1 MFASTLAVVALDSG
15 LVCIVLWPVVLSGG
29 RGRSVCCV
37 SWLTELLGVQ
47 RCVENA
53 VENSGGQFTPP
64 RYPAFGCDSFITH
77 TFHIV
82 LLPCGFC
89 VSLVV
94 CPGVF

>member
-1 MFASTLAVVALDSG
+1 MSASALAVVAPDSG
-15 LVCIVLWPVVLSGG
+15 LVCVVLWPVVLSWG

-37 SWLTELLGVQ
+37 SWLTGASGVQ

-64 RYPAFGCDSFITH
+64 RYPAFGWDPFLTH
-77 TFHIV
+77 TFYIV
-82 LLPCGFC
+82 LLTCGFC

-94 CPGVF
+94 CPGVS